1 MQVTIELATLDRWDD
16 VGEAFGTR
24 AATNTDSC
32 WCQRFLAKTDVTNK
46 SALRQEME
54 SAAVP
59 PGLIAYVDGTPVG
72 WSRVVPRDTLP
83 GIVANR
89 ALRRVLD
96 SDPLA
101 WWVAC
106 CVIRQ
111 DHHGHG
117 IGGALLRAGID
128 HARLNGAS
136 TIEGHPVDV
145 SRLQAENVAPSAL
158 FTGTLSMFEKAGFHE
173 IGRTY
178 PSRPVMRLELTQAF
192 ANDEEPGE

>member
-1 MQVTIELATLDRWDD
+1 MQVTIELATLDRWND
-16 VGEAFGTR
+16 VEEAFGAR
-24 AATNTDSC
+24 AAANADSC
-32 WCQRFLAKTDVTNK
+32 WCQRFLMRTDATNK
-46 SALRQEME
+46 AALLHEVE

-59 PGLIAYVDGTPVG
+59 PGLIAYADGTPVG

-96 SDPLA
+96 TDPLA

-111 DHHGHG
+111 DHRGYG

-136 TIEGHPVDV
+136 AIEGHPVDV
-145 SRLQAENVAPSAL
+145 ARLQAKLVSASAL
-158 FTGTLSMFEKAGFHE
+158 FTGTLSMFEKVGFHE

-178 PSRPVMRLELTQAF
+178 PSRPVMRLELTR
-192 ANDEEPGE
+192 